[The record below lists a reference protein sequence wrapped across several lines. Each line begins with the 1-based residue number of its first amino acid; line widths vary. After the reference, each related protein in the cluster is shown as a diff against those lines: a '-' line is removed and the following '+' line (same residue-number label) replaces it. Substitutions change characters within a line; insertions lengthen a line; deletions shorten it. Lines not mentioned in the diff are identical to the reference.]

1 MFVCYNINNIKK
13 HSKNQGNFLRKGNRT
28 MSEYESVSELVNK
41 TGASYNEAKYAY
53 EACGG
58 DMLDAVIMLEKAKRI
73 NLEKP
78 GTGNAETARKESF
91 ANPGNEALNNGVKK
105 AGKAFGRACVKRV
118 KVTGNRDYFDVPLP
132 VFIAVFGL
140 SWEFSM
146 PAFIISLIF
155 GVNYTIS
162 GEGAKDVVISL
173 NRKQRQAA
181 EDTVNEPASHSGGFT
196 PPPSY
201 GQYWN
206 NGSQAAN
213 TQASEQTA
221 KNPVPQEPSVQIPRP
236 VQNARPMEYAGGNPL
251 DSEDKGFFN

>member
-1 MFVCYNINNIKK
+1 M
-13 HSKNQGNFLRKGNRT
+13 RKGNRT

-73 NLEKP
+73 NPEKTY
-78 GTGNAETARKESF
+78 GENADTARKNSF
-91 ANPGNEALNNGVKK
+91 ANSGNEAINNGVKK
-105 AGKAFGRACVKRV
+105 AGKAFGKVCVKRV
-118 KVTGNRDYFDVPLP
+118 RVTGNRDYFDVPLP
-132 VFIAVFGL
+132 VFVAVFGL

-155 GVNYTIS
+155 GVKYTVS
-162 GEGAKDVVISL
+162 GEGAEDVVISL
-173 NRKQRQAA
+173 GRRQRQAA
-181 EDTVNEPASHSGGFT
+181 ESPINNPVNHSGGFT
-196 PPPSY
+196 PPPAY

-206 NGSQAAN
+206 GGQSGSQ
-213 TQASEQTA
+213 TSDTSASNQ
-221 KNPVPQEPSVQIPRP
+221 SVQIPRP
-236 VQNARPMEYAGGNPL
+236 VQDTRPMEYAGGNPL

>member
-1 MFVCYNINNIKK
+1 
-13 HSKNQGNFLRKGNRT
+13 

-41 TGASYNEAKYAY
+41 TGATYNEAKYAY

-58 DMLDAVIMLEKAKRI
+58 DMLEAVIMLEKAKRI

-78 GTGNAETARKESF
+78 VTGNAETAKERF
-91 ANPGNEALNNGVKK
+91 ADPGNEALNNGVKK

-140 SWEFSM
+140 AWEFSM

-162 GEGAKDVVISL
+162 GEGAKDMVISL
-173 NRKQRQAA
+173 NRKQRQTA
-181 EDTVNEPASHSGGFT
+181 ENPAGDSANNSGGFT

-206 NGSQAAN
+206 GSQAAN
-213 TQASEQTA
+213 APVSEQPA
-221 KNPVPQEPSVQIPRP
+221 KNPVPQNPSVQIPRP